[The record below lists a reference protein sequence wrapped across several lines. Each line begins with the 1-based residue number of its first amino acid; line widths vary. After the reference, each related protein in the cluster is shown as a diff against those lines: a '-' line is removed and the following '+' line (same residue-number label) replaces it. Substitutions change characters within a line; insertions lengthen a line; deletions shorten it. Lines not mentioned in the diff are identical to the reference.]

1 MVRDFIDHL
10 CAQTNRSGEPLAPNT
25 IRWIMAPLKAMLA
38 DAYEN
43 GLVTVDASRV
53 RVVVSDRG
61 RARTLKPAS
70 KRLTGEQTVAI
81 LAAIPERY
89 RLLFLLLACTG
100 LRIAKRSGCN
110 GRTSSR
116 PPRACAKIRRQF
128 YRGKLKEYPKTEAG
142 DRRVAV
148 IPHLSREL
156 VRHRAASPHAGARD
170 PIFATKYGTHISA
183 HNIRRVLRPIV
194 KDLALE
200 WVTPH
205 VFRHSLA
212 TPLRDAGY
220 DANAIARVL
229 GHSDPSFTQRTYIHE
244 ASIVRFD
251 ELLTA
256 SWGIKRTTQRTT
268 QRTTR
273 RRNRGESPRTP
284 DRRPGWREMPAN
296 EPVPETASNRPET
309 AEAKPKMGVR
319 FPSPALIVRATGWR
333 GRVRAPTACAP
344 GLPAAASTQAS
355 SRRSLRQAAIAR
367 GRARPGRR
375 SPARVSWPQSGKR
388 HRNATIDVGE
398 GSTVPSQRPATR
410 MPGVSIRR
418 APAGR
423 VSSSRVTVVW
433 RPRRSEARTSPVF
446 WRSSPSRVLTS
457 VDLPEPEAPSS
468 TVFAPGR
475 EERADD
481 ARCPRRSTR

>member
-1 MVRDFIDHL
+1 MPGHPGIFHKGSTYIDTWKERGKPKSRAYPTLTAAVRGRARRIASGNQPASRERFDRYAPRWIDKYRGRTKHGLDEHTRAEYRAIIDQWLIPYFRHTPLGDVGPGMVRDFIDQL
-10 CAQTNRSGEPLAPNT
+10 CVQTNRSGELLAPNT

-43 GLVTVDASRV
+43 GLMTVDASRV

-70 KRLTGEQTVAI
+70 KRLTGEQTATI

-100 LRIAKRSGCN
+100 LRISEALGLQWQDLEQTPA
-110 GRTSSR
+110 G
-116 PPRACAKIRRQF
+116 PVLKIRRQF

-148 IPHLSREL
+148 VPHLSREL
-156 VRHRAASPHAGARD
+156 VRHRAASAHAGATH

-212 TPLRDAGY
+212 TALRDAGY

-251 ELLTA
+251 ELFNHELGDRPDGTEDNPEDNPRA
-256 SWGIKRTTQRTT
+256 ESGGI
-268 QRTTR
+268 
-273 RRNRGESPRTP
+273 
-284 DRRPGWREMPAN
+284 A
-296 EPVPETASNRPET
+296 
-309 AEAKPKMGVR
+309 
-319 FPSPALIVRATGWR
+319 
-333 GRVRAPTACAP
+333 
-344 GLPAAASTQAS
+344 
-355 SRRSLRQAAIAR
+355 
-367 GRARPGRR
+367 
-375 SPARVSWPQSGKR
+375 
-388 HRNATIDVGE
+388 
-398 GSTVPSQRPATR
+398 
-410 MPGVSIRR
+410 
-418 APAGR
+418 
-423 VSSSRVTVVW
+423 
-433 RPRRSEARTSPVF
+433 
-446 WRSSPSRVLTS
+446 
-457 VDLPEPEAPSS
+457 
-468 TVFAPGR
+468 
-475 EERADD
+475 
-481 ARCPRRSTR
+481 

>member
-1 MVRDFIDHL
+1 MPPKPNSRRPVKVPGHPGIFHKGSTYIDTWKERGKPKSRSYPTLTAAVRGRAQRIASGNQPASRERFDRYAPRWIDKYRGRTKHGLDEDTRAEYRAIIDQWLIPYFRHTPLGDLGPPKVRDFIDHL
-10 CAQTNRSGEPLAPNT
+10 CAQSNRSGEPLAPNT

-70 KRLTGEQTVAI
+70 KRLTGEQTTAI

-100 LRIAKRSGCN
+100 LRISEALGLQWQDLEQTPA
-110 GRTSSR
+110 G
-116 PPRACAKIRRQF
+116 PVLKIRRQF

-148 IPHLSREL
+148 VPHLSREL
-156 VRHRAASPHAGARD
+156 VRHRAATAHAGPDD

-212 TPLRDAGY
+212 TQLRDAGY

-251 ELLTA
+251 ELFNHKLGDRPDGA
-256 SWGIKRTTQRTT
+256 EDNPEDNPQAESGGI
-268 QRTTR
+268 
-273 RRNRGESPRTP
+273 
-284 DRRPGWREMPAN
+284 A
-296 EPVPETASNRPET
+296 
-309 AEAKPKMGVR
+309 
-319 FPSPALIVRATGWR
+319 
-333 GRVRAPTACAP
+333 
-344 GLPAAASTQAS
+344 
-355 SRRSLRQAAIAR
+355 
-367 GRARPGRR
+367 
-375 SPARVSWPQSGKR
+375 
-388 HRNATIDVGE
+388 
-398 GSTVPSQRPATR
+398 
-410 MPGVSIRR
+410 
-418 APAGR
+418 
-423 VSSSRVTVVW
+423 
-433 RPRRSEARTSPVF
+433 
-446 WRSSPSRVLTS
+446 
-457 VDLPEPEAPSS
+457 
-468 TVFAPGR
+468 
-475 EERADD
+475 
-481 ARCPRRSTR
+481 